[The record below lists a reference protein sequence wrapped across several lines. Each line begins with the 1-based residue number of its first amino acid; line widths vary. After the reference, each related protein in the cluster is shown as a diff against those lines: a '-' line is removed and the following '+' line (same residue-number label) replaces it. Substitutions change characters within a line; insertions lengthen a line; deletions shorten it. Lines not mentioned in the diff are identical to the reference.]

1 MDTALAKSGE
11 ICGLGLRLVVLCVC
25 SRGYVEANRLK
36 TSIGALSVG
45 NLVSVVGILMLVLSI
60 YRQVS
65 AVLEDQKR
73 QRLEYQRMDMDAQ
86 ILRL

>member
-1 MDTALAKSGE
+1 M
-11 ICGLGLRLVVLCVC
+11 
-25 SRGYVEANRLK
+25 
-36 TSIGALSVG
+36 
-45 NLVSVVGILMLVLSI
+45 SVVGILMLVLSI